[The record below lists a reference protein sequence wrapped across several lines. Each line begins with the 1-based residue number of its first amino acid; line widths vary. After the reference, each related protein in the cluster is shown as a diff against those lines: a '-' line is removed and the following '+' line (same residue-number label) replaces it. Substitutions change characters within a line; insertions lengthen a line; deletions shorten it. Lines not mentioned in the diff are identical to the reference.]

1 MKTKII
7 KSKSAQETLMIGEK
21 IASELK
27 GNEIIL
33 LFGELGSGKTTLSQ
47 GLIKGLG
54 YEGWPRSPSFVIV
67 KEYEV
72 KYKIQHMDFYRL
84 DNLASLLSF
93 GIEDYLNMH
102 SVKIIE
108 WPEIS
113 MELINKEYI
122 KINISKTK
130 NNDSRTINISSVG
143 NINFNIE

>member
-72 KYKIQHMDFYRL
+72 
-84 DNLASLLSF
+84 N
-93 GIEDYLNMH
+93 
-102 SVKIIE
+102 
-108 WPEIS
+108 
-113 MELINKEYI
+113 I
-122 KINISKTK
+122 KSNIWIFI
-130 NNDSRTINISSVG
+130 DWTIWQVCWVLG
-143 NINFNIE
+143 

>member
-47 GLIKGLG
+47 GLIKGFG

-84 DNLASLLSF
+84 DNLASLLGF

>member
-84 DNLASLLSF
+84 DNLASLLGF

>member
-7 KSKSAQETLMIGEK
+7 KSKSAQETLIIGKK

-27 GNEIIL
+27 GDEIIL

-54 YEGWPRSPSFVIV
+54 YKGWPRSPSFVIV
-67 KEYEV
+67 KEYDV

-84 DNLASLLSF
+84 NNIASLLGF
-93 GIEDYLNMH
+93 GIEDYLNMN

-108 WPEIS
+108 WPEIGL
-113 MELINKEYI
+113 EFINKEYL

-130 NNDSRTINISSVG
+130 NNDSRTINISLVG
-143 NINFNIE
+143 NINFNLE

>member
-1 MKTKII
+1 MNSKII

-21 IASELK
+21 IASKLQ

-67 KEYEV
+67 KEYKV

-84 DNLASLLSF
+84 DDLASLLSCIGDLMF
-93 GIEDYLNMH
+93 EFTGIGFLAVNHLLFEGTILSKKYKMSTCLN
-102 SVKIIE
+102 
-108 WPEIS
+108 
-113 MELINKEYI
+113 
-122 KINISKTK
+122 
-130 NNDSRTINISSVG
+130 
-143 NINFNIE
+143 

>member
-1 MKTKII
+1 M
-7 KSKSAQETLMIGEK
+7 
-21 IASELK
+21 
-27 GNEIIL
+27 
-33 LFGELGSGKTTLSQ
+33 
-47 GLIKGLG
+47 G

-84 DNLASLLSF
+84 DNLASLLGF

>member
-7 KSKSAQETLMIGEK
+7 KSKSAQETLMIGEI

-54 YEGWPRSPSFVIV
+54 YEGWPSSPSFVIV

-84 DNLASLLSF
+84 DNLASLLGF

-122 KINISKTK
+122 KINYLVI
-130 NNDSRTINISSVG
+130 
-143 NINFNIE
+143 